1 MLDFRVETFLTA
13 AETLNF
19 TKTAALLNI
28 TQPAVSQHIRYL
40 EKEYDAK
47 LFSQEGKKLSLTP
60 EGIKLKDALI
70 TMKLD
75 ENHLKNDIRNLS
87 QARPLRFGATMTVGE
102 FMMPKVLINRLFT
115 ARSLDITMEVAN
127 TETLLAKLEKGSIDF
142 AIVEGYFPKRGYDSI
157 VYSRERYIPVC
168 SRYSMYS
175 KGKYSFADLAGSAII
190 TRESGSGTR
199 EVLEHALI
207 EHNMSFDDF
216 HSVIEIG
223 NMGAIKKMV
232 AGDAG
237 ISFMYEVAALDEI
250 AKKELCPIQ
259 LKDFDITH
267 DICFIWRKNSIYS
280 HEMESIY
287 HSFI

>member
-102 FMMPKVLINRLFT
+102 FMMQRCL
-115 ARSLDITMEVAN
+115 
-127 TETLLAKLEKGSIDF
+127 
-142 AIVEGYFPKRGYDSI
+142 
-157 VYSRERYIPVC
+157 
-168 SRYSMYS
+168 
-175 KGKYSFADLAGSAII
+175 
-190 TRESGSGTR
+190 
-199 EVLEHALI
+199 
-207 EHNMSFDDF
+207 
-216 HSVIEIG
+216 
-223 NMGAIKKMV
+223 
-232 AGDAG
+232 
-237 ISFMYEVAALDEI
+237 
-250 AKKELCPIQ
+250 
-259 LKDFDITH
+259 
-267 DICFIWRKNSIYS
+267 
-280 HEMESIY
+280 
-287 HSFI
+287 